1 MEKRK
6 LQQQNSLPGE
16 TIGLKISPLELDF
29 FSGFLSSS
37 KAFVGKLERVGD
49 DGWMV
54 GVVDC
59 CGGWLP
65 SISVS
70 SSPDCEARGK
80 FWNKIDLNVIY
91 ISFFLMMIL
100 QKFRF
105 VFEIFCCFGPR
116 KRFTFNLFY

>member
-1 MEKRK
+1 M
-6 LQQQNSLPGE
+6 QQQNSLPGE

-37 KAFVGKLERVGD
+37 KAFVGKLERVGV

-54 GVVDC
+54 EPVDC

-70 SSPDCEARGK
+70 SSPGEEK
-80 FWNKIDLNVIY
+80 FWKLIWMKFIFY
-91 ISFFLMMIL
+91 SF
-100 QKFRF
+100 
-105 VFEIFCCFGPR
+105 
-116 KRFTFNLFY
+116 